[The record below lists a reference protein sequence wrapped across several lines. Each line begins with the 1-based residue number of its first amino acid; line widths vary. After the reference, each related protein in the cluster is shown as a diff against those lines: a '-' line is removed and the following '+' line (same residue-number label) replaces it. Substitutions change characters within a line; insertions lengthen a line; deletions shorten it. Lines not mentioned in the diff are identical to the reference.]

1 MMMHMI
7 ECCKSMTHV
16 LHYGY
21 FLFRVFKDVGI
32 DLSKEIDF
40 ETPSTYDTYDD
51 QSMRRMKFEKD
62 LDGSWIRKTER

>member
-7 ECCKSMTHV
+7 ECCKSTTHV

-21 FLFRVFKDVGI
+21 FLSWVFKDVGI

-51 QSMRRMKFEKD
+51 
-62 LDGSWIRKTER
+62 